1 MNRSIVFILLV
12 SFCSFSCAK
21 KVALT
26 VKEPVEETTT
36 KPTTTA
42 VVPFKDAA
50 PKMTFENRVLDLG
63 KIKKG
68 AQIPLS
74 YTFKNTGDADLEID
88 LISVCDCTK
97 VLERPYSAI
106 KPGESG
112 TIKAIFDSNQKE
124 ESETIEID
132 IWLKNIDPVLDMPVL
147 ERVKYVFEFE

>member
-1 MNRSIVFILLV
+1 MNRNIVFILLV

-26 VKEPVEETTT
+26 VKEPVEETSTDI
-36 KPTTTA
+36 
-42 VVPFKDAA
+42 VPVKEAA
-50 PKMTFENRVLDLG
+50 PKMTFEQRLLDLG

-68 AQIPLS
+68 EQIPLS

-112 TIKAIFDSNQKE
+112 TIKAIFDSNQKDE
-124 ESETIEID
+124 GETIEID

>member
-1 MNRSIVFILLV
+1 MNRNIVLILLV
-12 SFCSFSCAK
+12 SICSFSCAK

-26 VKEPVEETTT
+26 VKKPVEETSTEI
-36 KPTTTA
+36 
-42 VVPFKDAA
+42 VPVKEPA
-50 PKMTFENRVLDLG
+50 PKMTFEQRLLDLG

-68 AQIPLS
+68 EQIPLS

-112 TIKAIFDSNQKE
+112 TIKAIFDSNQKDE
-124 ESETIEID
+124 GETIEID

>member
-1 MNRSIVFILLV
+1 MNRNILFFLLV

-36 KPTTTA
+36 AIIP
-42 VVPFKDAA
+42 VKDLA
-50 PKMTFENRVLDLG
+50 PKMTFEKRLLDLG
-63 KIKKG
+63 TIKKG
-68 AQIPLS
+68 DKIPLS

-88 LISVCDCTK
+88 LISVCDCTE

-112 TIKAIFDSNQKE
+112 TITAIFDSNQKD

>member
-1 MNRSIVFILLV
+1 MNRNIVLILLV
-12 SFCSFSCAK
+12 SICSFSCAK

-26 VKEPVEETTT
+26 VKEPVEETSTDI
-36 KPTTTA
+36 
-42 VVPFKDAA
+42 VPVKEAA
-50 PKMTFENRVLDLG
+50 PKMTFEQRLLDLG

-68 AQIPLS
+68 EQIPLS

-112 TIKAIFDSNQKE
+112 TIKAIFDSNQKDE
-124 ESETIEID
+124 GETIEID